1 MNALKVAAYFI
12 DLLPKDELSPETTE
26 DRYGFVHPLHIEG
39 LAEKVSVQF
48 IIRDF
53 VTAKLEA
60 YENWL
65 RDKMETALEKFPGAR
80 AEFVVKEQYRNMK
93 EVLDLHPE
101 IIAHAA
107 AAMQRAGITVK
118 TTGIRGGTDG
128 SRLAFMGLPCPNI
141 FTGEM
146 ALHGKHE
153 YVSVQDMQKSMETL
167 VHLVMLWEEASP
179 SAPLNG
185 V

>member
-1 MNALKVAAYFI
+1 MRSRSKVAAYFI
-12 DLLPKDELSPETTE
+12 DLLPKDELSPYTTE
-26 DRYGFVHPLHIEG
+26 DRYGFVHPLHIAG

-65 RDKMETALEKFPGAR
+65 RDKMGKNRAGNFLGAR

-93 EVLDLHPE
+93 EVLDMHPE
-101 IIAHAA
+101 STAHAA
-107 AAMQRAGITVK
+107 TAMQRAGITVK

-128 SRLAFMGLPCPNI
+128 SKDWHLWVCPAPIFSLEKWPC
-141 FTGEM
+141 M
-146 ALHGKHE
+146 A
-153 YVSVQDMQKSMETL
+153 SMNT
-167 VHLVMLWEEASP
+167 
-179 SAPLNG
+179 
-185 V
+185 